1 MKATAASALGSQ
13 PARRLEHDTHKH
25 WADGGPTTLDNL
37 ILLCRRHHRL
47 VHEEGWTLELA
58 QDRELVAI
66 PP

>member
-1 MKATAASALGSQ
+1 M
-13 PARRLEHDTHKH
+13 PAGGRR
-25 WADGGPTTLDNL
+25 TLDNL